1 MRKALLAVALSVV
14 LLSCREED
22 SVTVLRRLPDA
33 VELTPVRVLEGDE
46 YMYSGSL
53 APIAMAGDFI
63 VGDLW
68 RSESVFLLMDG
79 QCRPLAKLGRIG
91 NGPGEF
97 LGHEYG
103 GFISQTEDTLSFYA
117 LDWERGT
124 VSRMDVGLCDYG
136 VDVTLLKSF
145 PTMMRAAYPLGD
157 GRWLCNAFNNRYYF
171 CEDGSDST
179 VWLQGWDEDLN
190 EAIEGQPMYS
200 PPVQTGEVFSCD
212 SFMVL
217 IYDLMHPVLWLHDV
231 RDGRLV
237 KKVYVEKKPDQLIYQ
252 ANVGDECSFIGAAVA
267 GDRFVLLYWHYDAVR
282 DVYTDSDKLLIFN
295 GRLELETVLEL
306 QGENKCFLLNPD
318 TKEAVFAGYDY
329 DGFRIYDLSP
339 WI

>member
-1 MRKALLAVALSVV
+1 MRNILFAVAFLTV
-14 LLSCREED
+14 LLSCRD
-22 SVTVLRRLPDA
+22 DDNVTVLKKLPDA
-33 VELTPVRVLEGDE
+33 VELTPVRVLEGKE

-63 VGDLW
+63 VGNLW
-68 RSESVFLLMDG
+68 RNESAFLLMDG

-103 GFISQTEDTLSFYA
+103 GIISQTDDALSFCI
-117 LDWERGT
+117 LDWEKGT
-124 VSRMDVGLCDYG
+124 VSRMDVDLHDYG
-136 VDVTLLKSF
+136 TDVTLLKSF
-145 PTMMRAAYPLGD
+145 PTMMRAAYQLGD
-157 GRWLCNAFNNRYYF
+157 GRWLCSAFNNRYYF

-179 VWLQGWDEDLN
+179 VWLQGWDEGLN

-200 PPVQTGEVFSCD
+200 PPVQTGEVFSGD
-212 SFMVL
+212 SSRVL
-217 IYDLMHPVLWLHDV
+217 IYDLKHPVLWLHDV

-237 KKVYVEKKPDQLIYQ
+237 KKVYVEKKPKQLIYQ

-267 GDRFVLLYWHYDAVR
+267 EDHFVLLYQHYDAVR
-282 DVYTDSDKLLIFN
+282 DVYTESDRLLIFN
-295 GRLELETVLEL
+295 GSLELESVLAL
-306 QGENKCFLLNPD
+306 QGENKCFLLDPD